1 MYGKR
6 KHLLLFNIDTILW
19 ETNSLT
25 KIQAS
30 NYSFRSY
37 ACNRLVCQGC
47 LSEFEVHLDRE
58 IQLLAADG
66 LLY

>member
-1 MYGKR
+1 MYGKC

-25 KIQAS
+25 EIQAS
-30 NYSFRSY
+30 NYSLRSY
-37 ACNRLVCQGC
+37 ACRLVCQGC